1 MLSDP
6 SLDIVRGAAELHIR
20 LSTEI
25 LRLVSESEKSGE
37 PIIRAF
43 EYEYPNCG
51 FECVTDEFL
60 LGSDILVAPVTE
72 KGARERKVVFPSGK
86 WAGADGTVY
95 EGGEYTVSAPLEV
108 LPWFKKF

>member
-6 SLDIVRGAAELHIR
+6 SLDIVRGAAELHTR

-37 PIIRAF
+37 PIIRAL

-60 LGSDILVAPVTE
+60 LGSDILVAE
-72 KGARERKVVFPSGK
+72 VFPSGK

-108 LPWFKKF
+108 LPWFKKC